1 MRKKR
6 PKNDCHCGHHST
18 TSTFAEDGSD
28 TGTPS
33 ITALTSTGEP
43 EPAGAVLGHGYCNGF
58 MKRHREVIRSKRSIK
73 FEAKRAEWC
82 TYNNFSAMSDEIYEQ
97 MANRGVACKVNW
109 KLLLSKDREIVE
121 HQHKAFGLPTE
132 YMMQRP
138 DKLLLVNEVGSNT
151 STTKDRNLGVRSFN
165 VVQQVAHK

>member
-1 MRKKR
+1 
-6 PKNDCHCGHHST
+6 
-18 TSTFAEDGSD
+18 
-28 TGTPS
+28 
-33 ITALTSTGEP
+33 
-43 EPAGAVLGHGYCNGF
+43 
-58 MKRHREVIRSKRSIK
+58 
-73 FEAKRAEWC
+73 
-82 TYNNFSAMSDEIYEQ
+82 MSDEIYEQ